1 MGLHFTIKKFKD
13 LSSIECYKIFKL
25 RFDIFVVEQNCIY
38 DEFDNYDLDSL
49 HIQLHNE
56 ENELIAYSR
65 IFKPGLKY
73 PEASFGRFVL
83 KKELRGKGIA
93 DLMAKESI
101 NQIIANF
108 GNVPIKIEAQAY
120 LKKFYEKQGFSIIS
134 EPYDWDGIL
143 HVDMLRKF

>member
-1 MGLHFTIKKFKD
+1 MA
-13 LSSIECYKIFKL
+13 
-25 RFDIFVVEQNCIY
+25 DI
-38 DEFDNYDLDSL
+38 L
-49 HIQLHNE
+49 
-56 ENELIAYSR
+56 
-65 IFKPGLKY
+65 
-73 PEASFGRFVL
+73 
-83 KKELRGKGIA
+83 
-93 DLMAKESI
+93 AKESI

>member
-65 IFKPGLKY
+65 ILKFRVWMDTKGSKISKKRQKKHSRVKITLLENQIQRWVRGLDY
-73 PEASFGRFVL
+73 E
-83 KKELRGKGIA
+83 RGKVLGTPIHPHEVV
-93 DLMAKESI
+93 AKCMFM
-101 NQIIANF
+101 Q
-108 GNVPIKIEAQAY
+108 K
-120 LKKFYEKQGFSIIS
+120 
-134 EPYDWDGIL
+134 
-143 HVDMLRKF
+143 

>member
-65 IFKPGLKY
+65 ILKPGLKY
-73 PEASFGRFVL
+73 P
-83 KKELRGKGIA
+83 